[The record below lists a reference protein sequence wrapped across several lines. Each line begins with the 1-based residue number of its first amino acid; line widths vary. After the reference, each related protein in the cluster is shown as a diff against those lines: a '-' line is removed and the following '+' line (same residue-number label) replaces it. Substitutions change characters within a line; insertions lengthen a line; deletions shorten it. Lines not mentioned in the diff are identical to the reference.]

1 MNIVYYAFFKKK
13 GEKELICMRNRYK
26 ITRQINKNT
35 DRMALSFYAVKNF
48 IDIYRT
54 HCATFCVDMMC
65 PFCLNKSSLA
75 KFTCIYMKL

>member
-1 MNIVYYAFFKKK
+1 
-13 GEKELICMRNRYK
+13 MRNRYK

-54 HCATFCVDMMC
+54 HCAHVF
-65 PFCLNKSSLA
+65 A
-75 KFTCIYMKL
+75 WI